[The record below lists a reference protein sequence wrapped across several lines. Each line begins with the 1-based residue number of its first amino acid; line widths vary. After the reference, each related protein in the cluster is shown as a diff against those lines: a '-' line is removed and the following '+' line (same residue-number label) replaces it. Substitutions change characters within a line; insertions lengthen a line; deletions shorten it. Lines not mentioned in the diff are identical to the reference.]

1 MMKITDFERLNVLS
15 ERVIN
20 ETATTKELQ
29 ELKALLD
36 EWNASVNRQSM
47 DEISPSL
54 LKLI

>member
-1 MMKITDFERLNVLS
+1 MKITDFERLNVLS